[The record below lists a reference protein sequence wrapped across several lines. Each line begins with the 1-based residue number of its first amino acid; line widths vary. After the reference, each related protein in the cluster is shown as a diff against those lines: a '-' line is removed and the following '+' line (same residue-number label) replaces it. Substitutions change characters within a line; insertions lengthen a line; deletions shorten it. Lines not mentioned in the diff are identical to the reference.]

1 MTIYEACDNGNIMSS
16 SLTALIFAYY
26 WKQRRY
32 EQKEFSRADK
42 VLFGG
47 FATDKSFRNAKTI
60 ETHI

>member
-16 SLTALIFAYY
+16 SLTALIFAYC

-32 EQKEFSRADK
+32 ELKEFSRADK

-47 FATDKSFRNAKTI
+47 FATIKPFRNAKTI